1 MTMTLIETKVLGTAQ
16 ASIEFTS
23 IPQTYTDL
31 LFVAS
36 CRTDR
41 AAIDDPILIQINGGS
56 TAASNRRLRGSG
68 SAVVSQNSSID
79 GNYYWFSVGGSST
92 ASTFDNASIY
102 FPNYAGNTNK
112 SFSIDGVG
120 ENNATT
126 AFQTITAGLWANT
139 AAITSV
145 KFQSDLGTNLVAGT
159 TISLY
164 GITKGTDGIV
174 VVS

>member
-1 MTMTLIETKVLGTAQ
+1 MKLIESKTLGTAQ

-31 LFVAS
+31 VFIAS

-41 AAIDDPILIQINGGS
+41 AAVDDPILIQINGGS

-68 SAVVSQNSSID
+68 SGVVSQNSSID
-79 GNYYWFSVGGSST
+79 GNYYWFSNG
-92 ASTFDNASIY
+92 ASATSNTFDNASIY
-102 FPNYAGNTNK
+102 FPNYTSAANK
-112 SFSIDGVG
+112 SFSVDGVG

-164 GITKGTDGIV
+164 GVLKGTDGIV
-174 VVS
+174 TTSP